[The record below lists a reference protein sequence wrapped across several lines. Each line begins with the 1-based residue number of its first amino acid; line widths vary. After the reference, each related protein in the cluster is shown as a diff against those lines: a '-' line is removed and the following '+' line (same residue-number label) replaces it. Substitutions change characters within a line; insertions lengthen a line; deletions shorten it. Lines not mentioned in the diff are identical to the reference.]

1 METNDMRQTMI
12 RTRKRPFSR
21 TLMAKLP
28 HLPLVLLCV
37 FFLTP
42 FIWMISTSLKT
53 EHEVFTM
60 PPHLIPS
67 VFQWLN
73 YKLAFQRAPFLI
85 YTLNTL
91 FYSVAVVIGF
101 LFSSPLVAYSVSKID
116 WKGGKILFPIILA
129 TMLLPYPVTM
139 IPLFMIFQKLHLV
152 GGFAP
157 LIIPA
162 FTGGAFY
169 IFLMRQFFLTVPVSL
184 LDAARIDGSS
194 EFRIYWNIML
204 PLCTP
209 ALTAVGIFAF
219 LAAWSDFLGPLVYLT
234 RQLSYTLTL
243 GLHAFM
249 ASHTVEWHYLM
260 AMSVLFTVPIVIIFF
275 FAQRYFI
282 EGIATT
288 GMKV

>member
-1 METNDMRQTMI
+1 MRTPANRPGGRLFLKALKI
-12 RTRKRPFSR
+12 R
-21 TLMAKLP
+21 LP
-28 HLPLVLLCV
+28 HVPLLLLGLF
-37 FFLTP
+37 FFLP
-42 FIWMISTSLKT
+42 FLWMVSTSLKSIT
-53 EHEVFTM
+53 EVFSL
-60 PPHLIPS
+60 PAHLIPQ
-67 VFQWLN
+67 VFVWQN
-73 YKLAFQRAPFLI
+73 YRLAFERAPFLI
-85 YTLNTL
+85 YTRNTL
-91 FYSVAVVIGF
+91 FYSVMVVIGF
-101 LFSSPLVAYSVSKID
+101 LFSSPLVAYSVSKIE
-116 WKGGKILFPIILA
+116 WRGGKILFPIILS

-139 IPLFMIFQKLHLV
+139 IPLFMVFQKLHLV

-169 IFLMRQFFLTVPVSL
+169 IFLMRQFFLTVPGSL

-209 ALTAVGIFAF
+209 ALTSVGIFSF

-234 RQLSYTLTL
+234 KQLNYTLSL

-260 AMSVLFTVPIVIIFF
+260 AISVLFTVPIVIIFF
-275 FAQRYFI
+275 VSQRYFI

>member
-1 METNDMRQTMI
+1 
-12 RTRKRPFSR
+12 
-21 TLMAKLP
+21 
-28 HLPLVLLCV
+28 
-37 FFLTP
+37 
-42 FIWMISTSLKT
+42 MISTAFKST
-53 EHEVFTM
+53 HEIYSA
-60 PPHLIPS
+60 PHLIPAI
-67 VFQWLN
+67 FQWVN
-73 YKLAFQRAPFLI
+73 FKIAFERAPFLI
-85 YTLNTL
+85 YTRNTF

-116 WKGGKILFPIILA
+116 WKGGKILFPIILS

-169 IFLMRQFFLTVPVSL
+169 IFLMRQFFLTVPSSL

-194 EFRIYWNIML
+194 EIGIYRNIML

-209 ALTAVGIFAF
+209 ALTSVGIFAF

-234 RQLSYTLTL
+234 KQLNYTLSL

-249 ASHTVEWHYLM
+249 SQHIVEWNYLM
-260 AMSVLFTVPIVIIFF
+260 AISVLFTVPIVAIFF